1 VDAAPRLHVVP
12 SSPDG
17 LSFHLLGRLEA
28 YSDGV
33 EVDLGPRKQRAV
45 LALLLLNA
53 NRVVSTERLIDDLW
67 GDFPPSTARAAL
79 QVYVAGLRK
88 ALGTDGATL
97 RTRAPG
103 YVLEVEEGALDLDRF
118 AQLCAEAHE
127 SPDPVRRAA
136 LLHEA
141 LELWRDEPLPELRA
155 EPFSSAAV
163 AQLEQLRLRA
173 LEERIDAD
181 LALGRDATLVTE
193 LEALVAEHPYR
204 EGLRAQLMLTLY
216 RSGRQAGALD
226 VYQAGRRALQDDL
239 GLEPGKELRD
249 LEAAILRQDEA
260 LSFARP
266 VPAEPEPE
274 QPPPAGRFSRRAVI
288 AACIAG
294 LAAVALGT
302 ALAVLRS
309 GSGSAAQI
317 EPGSVGVVDP
327 VTSGVVADVPLG
339 FSSPLIAAGEGS
351 VWVVDPDGGTL
362 TRIDPET
369 NAVVPPQRGIPANG
383 IPIGLAVGEGSV
395 WIALNEGRVLSVLE
409 VGPELGDLRRRI
421 PLDTRVVGIFS
432 LEGASV
438 ELAVGADAVWALERA
453 RGQLTRIDPDTGR
466 RRPLAD
472 GLGASSSIAVDG
484 DAVWLGGPEGVRK
497 LDSRTGQELGS
508 ALVGRVPESTRSS
521 IAVGREAVWFVGE
534 SSARLWSIDPR
545 SVSTVGSEPIVVSPS
560 AVAVDE
566 DGAVWVAS
574 GAAASL
580 SRLEPST
587 NGVETL
593 ETGVTAR
600 GLVAGFGRIW
610 TSPGAAPG

>member
-1 VDAAPRLHVVP
+1 MP
-12 SSPDG
+12 SSPGG

-33 EVDLGPRKQRAV
+33 ELDLGPRKQRAV

-67 GDFPPSTARAAL
+67 GDSPPSTARAAL

-88 ALGTDGATL
+88 ALGNEGATL

-103 YVLEVEEGALDLDRF
+103 YVLDVEEGALDLDRF

-127 SPDPVRRAA
+127 SPDPERRAA

-239 GLEPGKELRD
+239 GLQPGKELRD
-249 LEAAILRQDEA
+249 LEAAILRQDEV
-260 LSFARP
+260 LSVARS

-274 QPPPAGRFSRRAVI
+274 QPLSVGRLSRRALI

-294 LAAVALGT
+294 FAAVALGT
-302 ALAVLRS
+302 GLAVLRS

-327 VTSGVVADVPLG
+327 VTRRVVAEAPLG
-339 FSSPLIAAGEGS
+339 FVSPLIATGEGS
-351 VWVVDPDGGTL
+351 VWVVDANGSTL
-362 TRIDPET
+362 TRIDPDT
-369 NAVVPPQRGIPANG
+369 NAVVSPPRGIPADG
-383 IPIGLAVGEGSV
+383 IPIALAAGEGSI

-409 VGPELGDLRRRI
+409 VGPELGERRRRI
-421 PLDTRVVGIFS
+421 V
-432 LEGASV
+432 LERRDAVFGV
-438 ELAVGADAVWALERA
+438 LFEPVKLAVGDGAVWALV
-453 RGQLTRIDPDTGR
+453 RGRGELVRIHPATGGTKL
-466 RRPLAD
+466 LAD
-472 GLGASSSIAVDG
+472 GLGGSSSIAVTS
-484 DAVWLGGPEGVRK
+484 DAVWLGGPDGVAK
-497 LDSRTGQELGS
+497 LDPRTGQELGRTP
-508 ALVGRVPESTRSS
+508 VEQVRESRTTS
-521 IAVGREAVWFVGE
+521 IAVGEDAVWFVGD
-534 SSARLWSIDPR
+534 SSTRLWRIHPR
-545 SVSTVGSEPIVVSPS
+545 SVLVVDSDQVGASPS

-574 GAAASL
+574 KDLTSLGRLIPANDVERVEMGATS
-580 SRLEPST
+580 P
-587 NGVETL
+587 
-593 ETGVTAR
+593 
-600 GLVAGFGRIW
+600 GLVSGFGRIW
-610 TSPGAAPG
+610 TSPGAAAG

>member
-1 VDAAPRLHVVP
+1 MDAAPRLHVVP
-12 SSPDG
+12 SSPGG

-67 GDFPPSTARAAL
+67 GDFPPTTARAAL

-103 YVLEVEEGALDLDRF
+103 YVLEVEEGSLDLDRF
-118 AQLCAEAHE
+118 VQLCADAHE
-127 SPDPVRRAA
+127 SPDPARRAA

-181 LALGRDATLVTE
+181 LALGRDAELVTE

-239 GLEPGKELRD
+239 GLEPGKDLRD

-260 LSFARP
+260 LSVARS

-274 QPPPAGRFSRRAVI
+274 QPPSAGRFSRRAVI

-294 LAAVALGT
+294 FAAVALGT
-302 ALAVLRS
+302 GLAVLRS
-309 GSGSAAQI
+309 G
-317 EPGSVGVVDP
+317 
-327 VTSGVVADVPLG
+327 LG
-339 FSSPLIAAGEGS
+339 E
-351 VWVVDPDGGTL
+351 
-362 TRIDPET
+362 R
-369 NAVVPPQRGIPANG
+369 RANQ
-383 IPIGLAVGEGSV
+383 S
-395 WIALNEGRVLSVLE
+395 R
-409 VGPELGDLRRRI
+409 
-421 PLDTRVVGIFS
+421 
-432 LEGASV
+432 
-438 ELAVGADAVWALERA
+438 ER
-453 RGQLTRIDPDTGR
+453 
-466 RRPLAD
+466 
-472 GLGASSSIAVDG
+472 
-484 DAVWLGGPEGVRK
+484 
-497 LDSRTGQELGS
+497 
-508 ALVGRVPESTRSS
+508 
-521 IAVGREAVWFVGE
+521 
-534 SSARLWSIDPR
+534 
-545 SVSTVGSEPIVVSPS
+545 
-560 AVAVDE
+560 
-566 DGAVWVAS
+566 
-574 GAAASL
+574 
-580 SRLEPST
+580 
-587 NGVETL
+587 
-593 ETGVTAR
+593 
-600 GLVAGFGRIW
+600 
-610 TSPGAAPG
+610 

>member
-1 VDAAPRLHVVP
+1 
-12 SSPDG
+12 

-33 EVDLGPRKQRAV
+33 KVDLGPRKQRAV

-53 NRVVSTERLIDDLW
+53 NRVVSMERLIDDLW
-67 GDFPPSTARAAL
+67 GDFPPTTARAAL

-103 YVLEVEEGALDLDRF
+103 YVLEVEEGSLDLDRF
-118 AQLCAEAHE
+118 VQLCADAHE
-127 SPDPVRRAA
+127 SPDSERRAA

-181 LALGRDATLVTE
+181 LALGRDAELVTE

-226 VYQAGRRALQDDL
+226 VYQSGRRALQDDL

-260 LSFARP
+260 LSFARS

-274 QPPPAGRFSRRAVI
+274 PEQPPSAGRLSRRAVI

-294 LAAVALGT
+294 FAAVALGRG
-302 ALAVLRS
+302 LAALRS

-317 EPGSVGVVDP
+317 EPGSVGVIDP
-327 VTSGVVADVPLG
+327 VTRGVVADVPVG
-339 FSSPLIAAGEGS
+339 FASPLIAAGEGS
-351 VWVVDPDGGTL
+351 VWVVDPIGSTL

-369 NAVVPPQRGIPANG
+369 NAVVTPQRGIPANG
-383 IPIGLAVGEGSV
+383 IPVSLAVGEGSV

-421 PLDTRVVGIFS
+421 PLDTRVVGAFS
-432 LEGASV
+432 LVGASV
-438 ELAVGADAVWALERA
+438 ELAVGAGAVWALERA

-497 LDSRTGQELGS
+497 LDARTGLELGS

-545 SVSTVGSEPIVVSPS
+545 SVSTVGSEPIVASPS
-560 AVAVDE
+560 AVAVDA

-587 NGVETL
+587 NAVETL
-593 ETGVTAR
+593 ETGVTAH

>member
-1 VDAAPRLHVVP
+1 MP

-17 LSFHLLGRLEA
+17 LSFQLLGRLEA
-28 YSDGV
+28 HCEGV

-67 GDFPPSTARAAL
+67 GDSPPTTARAAL

-88 ALGTDGATL
+88 ALGNDGATL

-103 YVLEVEEGALDLDRF
+103 YVLDVEDGALDLDRF
-118 AQLCAEAHE
+118 TQLCAEAHE
-127 SPDPVRRAA
+127 SPDPERRAA

-141 LELWRDEPLPELRA
+141 LELWRDEPLPELRT

-163 AQLEQLRLRA
+163 AQLDQLRLRA

-226 VYQAGRRALQDDL
+226 VYRAGRRALQDDL

-260 LSFARP
+260 LSVARP

-274 QPPPAGRFSRRAVI
+274 AEQPPPAGLLSRRAVI
-288 AACIAG
+288 AACVAVF
-294 LAAVALGT
+294 AALALGT
-302 ALAVLRS
+302 GLAVLRS
-309 GSGSAAQI
+309 GSGSAAQVR
-317 EPGSVGVVDP
+317 PGAVGVVDP
-327 VTSGVVADVPLG
+327 VTRRVVADVPLG

-351 VWVVDPDGGTL
+351 VWVVDPDGSTL

-369 NAVVPPQRGIPANG
+369 NAVVTPQRGIPANG
-383 IPIGLAVGEGSV
+383 IPVGLAVGEGSV

-421 PLDTRVVGIFS
+421 PLDRRVVGVFS
-432 LEGASV
+432 LVGASV
-438 ELAVGADAVWALERA
+438 ELAVGAGAVWALERA
-453 RGQLTRIDPDTGR
+453 RGQLTRIDPDTGK

-497 LDSRTGQELGS
+497 LDSRTGLELGS
-508 ALVGRVPESTRSS
+508 ALVGRVPESTDSS

-560 AVAVDE
+560 AVAVDA

-587 NGVETL
+587 NAVETL

>member
-1 VDAAPRLHVVP
+1 MP

-127 SPDPVRRAA
+127 SPDPERRAA

-155 EPFSSAAV
+155 EPFSGAAV

-181 LALGRDATLVTE
+181 LELGRDAALVTE

-260 LSFARP
+260 LSVARP

-274 QPPPAGRFSRRAVI
+274 QPPSTGRLSRRAVVV

-294 LAAVALGT
+294 LVAVALATG
-302 ALAVLRS
+302 LAVLRS
-309 GSGSAAQI
+309 G
-317 EPGSVGVVDP
+317 PGNAVQVRPGAVGVVDP
-327 VTSGVVADVPLG
+327 VTRRVVADVPLG
-339 FSSPLIAAGEGS
+339 FSSPLIAAGEGF
-351 VWVVDPDGGTL
+351 VWVVDPDGSTL

-369 NAVVPPQRGIPANG
+369 NAVVTPQRGIPANG
-383 IPIGLAVGEGSV
+383 IPVALAVGEGSV
-395 WIALNEGRVLSVLE
+395 WIALNEGSVISVLE

-421 PLDTRVVGIFS
+421 PLDTRVVGVFS

-438 ELAVGADAVWALERA
+438 ELALGAGAVWALERA
-453 RGQLTRIDPDTGR
+453 RGQVTRIDPDTGR
-466 RRPLAD
+466 RRRLAD

-521 IAVGREAVWFVGE
+521 IASGREAVWFVGE

-587 NGVETL
+587 NAVETL

-610 TSPGAAPG
+610 TSPGAVPG

>member
-1 VDAAPRLHVVP
+1 MP
-12 SSPDG
+12 SSPGG

-28 YSDGV
+28 YCDGV
-33 EVDLGPRKQRAV
+33 ELDLGPRKQRAV

-67 GDFPPSTARAAL
+67 GDSPPSTARAAL

-88 ALGTDGATL
+88 ALGNDGATL

-103 YVLEVEEGALDLDRF
+103 YVLDVEDGALDLDRF

-127 SPDPVRRAA
+127 SPDPERRAA

-260 LSFARP
+260 LSVARS

-274 QPPPAGRFSRRAVI
+274 QPPSAGRLSRRAVI

-294 LAAVALGT
+294 FAAVALGT
-302 ALAVLRS
+302 GLAVLRS
-309 GSGSAAQI
+309 GSGSAAQVR
-317 EPGSVGVVDP
+317 PGAVGVVDP
-327 VTSGVVADVPLG
+327 VTRRVVDDVPLG
-339 FSSPLIAAGEGS
+339 FSSPLIATGEGS
-351 VWVVDPDGGTL
+351 VWVVDPKGNTL
-362 TRIDPET
+362 TRIDPGDE
-369 NAVVPPQRGIPANG
+369 RGRLVAEWRSRSTG
-383 IPIGLAVGEGSV
+383 TPIGLAAGEGSV
-395 WIALNEGRVLSVLE
+395 WVALNEGRVLSVLKL
-409 VGPELGDLRRRI
+409 GPELGDLRRRI
-421 PLDTRVVGIFS
+421 PLDERDASFS
-432 LEGASV
+432 VLLDPV
-438 ELAVGADAVWALERA
+438 ELAVGGGAVWALQ
-453 RGQLTRIDPDTGR
+453 RGQGELTRIDPDTGR
-466 RRPLAD
+466 RRLLAD
-472 GLGASSSIAVDG
+472 GLGASSSIAVDR
-484 DAVWLGGPEGVRK
+484 DAVWLGGPDGVRK
-497 LDSRTGQELGS
+497 LDSRTGLELGS
-508 ALVGRVPESTRSS
+508 ALVGEVLSRRTTS
-521 IAVGREAVWFVGE
+521 IAVGRDAVWFVGE
-534 SSARLWSIDPR
+534 SSARLWQHRFPERLDPWLR
-545 SVSTVGSEPIVVSPS
+545 VDRISPS
-560 AVAVDE
+560 AVAVGE

-574 GAAASL
+574 SSL
-580 SRLEPST
+580 SLALAPRTPR
-587 NGVETL
+587 ETASR
-593 ETGVTAR
+593 TSRSAR
-600 GLVAGFGRIW
+600 PRVASSPASAGSGL
-610 TSPGAAPG
+610 APAQPEG

>member
-1 VDAAPRLHVVP
+1 VDAAQRLHVVP

-67 GDFPPSTARAAL
+67 GEFPPSTARAAL

-118 AQLCAEAHE
+118 ARLCAEAHE
-127 SPDPVRRAA
+127 SPDPERRAA

-204 EGLRAQLMLTLY
+204 EGLRAQLMLALY

-260 LSFARP
+260 LSVAQS
-266 VPAEPEPE
+266 VPAEPEPQLE
-274 QPPPAGRFSRRAVI
+274 QPPAGRLSRRAFI
-288 AACIAG
+288 GASIAG
-294 LAAVALGT
+294 FAAVALGT
-302 ALAVLRS
+302 GLAVLRS
-309 GSGSAAQI
+309 GSGSAAQVR
-317 EPGSVGVVDP
+317 PGSVGVVDP
-327 VTSGVVADVPLG
+327 VTRRVVDDVPLG
-339 FSSPLIAAGEGS
+339 FSSALIATGEGS
-351 VWVVDPDGGTL
+351 VWVVDANGSTL

-369 NAVVPPQRGIPANG
+369 NAVVSPPRGIPADG
-383 IPIGLAVGEGSV
+383 IPIALAAGEGSI

-409 VGPELGDLRRRI
+409 VGPELGERRRRI
-421 PLDTRVVGIFS
+421 V
-432 LEGASV
+432 LERRDAVFGV
-438 ELAVGADAVWALERA
+438 LFEPVMLAVGDGAVWALD
-453 RGQLTRIDPDTGR
+453 RGRGELVRIHPATGGTKL
-466 RRPLAD
+466 LAD
-472 GLGASSSIAVDG
+472 GLGGSSSIAVTS
-484 DAVWLGGPEGVRK
+484 DAVWLGGPDGVAK
-497 LDSRTGQELGS
+497 LDPRTGQELGRTP
-508 ALVGRVPESTRSS
+508 VEQVRESRTTS
-521 IAVGREAVWFVGE
+521 IAVGEDAVWFVGD
-534 SSARLWSIDPR
+534 SSTRLWRIHPR
-545 SVSTVGSEPIVVSPS
+545 SVLVVDSDQVGASPS

-574 GAAASL
+574 KDLTSLGHLIPANDVERVEVGATS
-580 SRLEPST
+580 P
-587 NGVETL
+587 
-593 ETGVTAR
+593 
-600 GLVAGFGRIW
+600 GLVSGFGRIW
-610 TSPGAAPG
+610 TSPGEAAG

>member
-1 VDAAPRLHVVP
+1 MP

-127 SPDPVRRAA
+127 SPDPERRAA

-260 LSFARP
+260 LSVARS

-274 QPPPAGRFSRRAVI
+274 QPPSAGRLSRRAVI

-294 LAAVALGT
+294 FAAVALGT
-302 ALAVLRS
+302 GLAVLRS
-309 GSGSAAQI
+309 GSGSAAQVK
-317 EPGSVGVVDP
+317 PGAVGVVDP
-327 VTSGVVADVPLG
+327 VTRRVVADVPLG

-351 VWVVDPDGGTL
+351 VWVVDPKGSTL

-369 NAVVPPQRGIPANG
+369 NAVVTPQRGIPANG
-383 IPIGLAVGEGSV
+383 IPVGLAVGEGSV

-409 VGPELGDLRRRI
+409 VGPELGDLAATDPAR
-421 PLDTRVVGIFS
+421 TRVVGAFS
-432 LEGASV
+432 LV
-438 ELAVGADAVWALERA
+438 VRVRRA
-453 RGQLTRIDPDTGR
+453 RRGCRRRLGTGAGAGAADQNRSGHGQAQAAR
-466 RRPLAD
+466 RRPRCLVVDRSRRRRRLARRPRGREEARLAHGPGAWKRVGGSGARID
-472 GLGASSSIAVDG
+472 GL
-484 DAVWLGGPEGVRK
+484 
-497 LDSRTGQELGS
+497 LDRGRPR
-508 ALVGRVPESTRSS
+508 GRVVRRRIERAAVEHRSTERVDCGLRTDRGKPERGSRRRGRGRL
-521 IAVGREAVWFVGE
+521 GRE
-534 SSARLWSIDPR
+534 RCR
-545 SVSTVGSEPIVVSPS
+545 SLALTPGT
-560 AVAVDE
+560 VDE
-566 DGAVWVAS
+566 RRRDTRDRRDRARARR
-574 GAAASL
+574 
-580 SRLEPST
+580 RLRPD
-587 NGVETL
+587 L
-593 ETGVTAR
+593 D
-600 GLVAGFGRIW
+600 
-610 TSPGAAPG
+610 

>member
-1 VDAAPRLHVVP
+1 MP
-12 SSPDG
+12 SSPGG

-67 GDFPPSTARAAL
+67 GDFPPTTARAAL

-103 YVLEVEEGALDLDRF
+103 YVLEIEEGSLDLDRF
-118 AQLCAEAHE
+118 VQLCADAHE
-127 SPDPVRRAA
+127 SPDPARRAA

-181 LALGRDATLVTE
+181 LALGRDAELVTE

-239 GLEPGKELRD
+239 GLEPGKDLRD

-260 LSFARP
+260 LSVARS

-274 QPPPAGRFSRRAVI
+274 QPPSAGRFSRRAVI

-294 LAAVALGT
+294 FAAVALGT
-302 ALAVLRS
+302 GLAVLRS
-309 GSGSAAQI
+309 VSGSAAQVR
-317 EPGSVGVVDP
+317 PGAVGVVDP
-327 VTSGVVADVPLG
+327 VTRRVVDDVPLG

-351 VWVVDPDGGTL
+351 VWLVDPKGNTL
-362 TRIDPET
+362 AKIDPEA
-369 NAVVPPQRGIPANG
+369 NALVSPPRGIPADG
-383 IPIGLAVGEGSV
+383 IPIGLAAGEGSV

-409 VGPELGDLRRRI
+409 VGPELGERRRRI
-421 PLDTRVVGIFS
+421 V
-432 LEGASV
+432 LERRDAV
-438 ELAVGADAVWALERA
+438 FPVLFEPVKLAVGKGAVWALERG
-453 RGQLTRIDPDTGR
+453 RGELVRIDPVTGGFKV
-466 RRPLAD
+466 LAD
-472 GLGASSSIAVDG
+472 GLGGSSSIAVTS
-484 DAVWLGGPEGVRK
+484 DAVWLGGPDGVVK
-497 LDSRTGQELGS
+497 LDPRTGQELGRTP
-508 ALVGRVPESTRSS
+508 VEEVRESRSTS
-521 IAVGREAVWFVGE
+521 IAVGEDAVWFVGE
-534 SSARLWSIDPR
+534 SSTRLWRIHPR
-545 SVSTVGSEPIVVSPS
+545 SVLVVDSDPVGASPS

-566 DGAVWVAS
+566 DGTVWVAS
-574 GAAASL
+574 GALTSL
-580 SRLEPST
+580 ARLQPA
-587 NGVETL
+587 NDVESVEVGATSL
-593 ETGVTAR
+593 
-600 GLVAGFGRIW
+600 GLVSGFGRIW
-610 TSPGAAPG
+610 TSPGAAAG

>member
-1 VDAAPRLHVVP
+1 MP

-67 GDFPPSTARAAL
+67 GDSPPSTARAAL

-127 SPDPVRRAA
+127 SPDPERRAA

-239 GLEPGKELRD
+239 GLQPGKELRD

-260 LSFARP
+260 LSVARS

-274 QPPPAGRFSRRAVI
+274 QPPSSGRFSRRAVI

-294 LAAVALGT
+294 FAAVALGT
-302 ALAVLRS
+302 GLAVLRS

-327 VTSGVVADVPLG
+327 VTREVVADVPLG
-339 FSSPLIAAGEGS
+339 FSSHLIATGEGS
-351 VWVVDPDGGTL
+351 VWVVDPKGARSPGSIRRRTPSSRRRVAFL
-362 TRIDPET
+362 PTGSRSGWPSAKGRSGSRST
-369 NAVVPPQRGIPANG
+369 KACPQRARGRAGARRPAATD
-383 IPIGLAVGEGSV
+383 PPRHQS
-395 WIALNEGRVLSVLE
+395 GRRLL
-409 VGPELGDLRRRI
+409 PRR
-421 PLDTRVVGIFS
+421 
-432 LEGASV
+432 ASV
-438 ELAVGADAVWALERA
+438 ELAVGAGAVWALERA

-466 RRPLAD
+466 RKPLAD

-508 ALVGRVPESTRSS
+508 ALVGRVPESTKSS

-560 AVAVDE
+560 AVAVDA

-587 NGVETL
+587 NAVETL
-593 ETGVTAR
+593 ETGVTAH

>member
-1 VDAAPRLHVVP
+1 MP
-12 SSPDG
+12 SSPGG

-28 YSDGV
+28 YCDGV
-33 EVDLGPRKQRAV
+33 ELDLGPRKQRAV

-67 GDFPPSTARAAL
+67 GDSPPSTARAAL

-103 YVLEVEEGALDLDRF
+103 YVLDVEEGALDLDRF

-127 SPDPVRRAA
+127 SPDPERRAA

-239 GLEPGKELRD
+239 GLQPGKELRD

-260 LSFARP
+260 LSVARS

-274 QPPPAGRFSRRAVI
+274 QPPSAGRFSRRAVI

-294 LAAVALGT
+294 FAAVALGT
-302 ALAVLRS
+302 GLAVLRS

-317 EPGSVGVVDP
+317 EPGAVGVVDP
-327 VTSGVVADVPLG
+327 VTRGVVADVPLG

-351 VWVVDPDGGTL
+351 VWVVDPIGSTL

-369 NAVVPPQRGIPANG
+369 NAVVSPPRGIPANG

-409 VGPELGDLRRRI
+409 VGPELGDRRRRI
-421 PLDTRVVGIFS
+421 PLDTRVVGVSPVAF
-432 LEGASV
+432 ASV
-438 ELAVGADAVWALERA
+438 ELAVGAGAVWALERA

-497 LDSRTGQELGS
+497 LDSRTGLGAWERVGGVGCPSRRTPRSRS
-508 ALVGRVPESTRSS
+508 AARPCG
-521 IAVGREAVWFVGE
+521 
-534 SSARLWSIDPR
+534 SSANRARGLWSIDPR
-545 SVSTVGSEPIVVSPS
+545 SVSTVGSEPVVASPS

-587 NGVETL
+587 NAVETL